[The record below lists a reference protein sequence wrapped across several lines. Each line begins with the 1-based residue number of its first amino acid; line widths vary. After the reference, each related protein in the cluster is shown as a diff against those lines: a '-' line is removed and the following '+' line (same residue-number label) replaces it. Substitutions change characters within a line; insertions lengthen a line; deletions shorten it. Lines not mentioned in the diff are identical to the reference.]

1 MMIEKGYNVRSFAIV
16 GCNDLGIQLA
26 RNVKKTP
33 SLGLKLLGYYDDRP
47 EERTATLPDDV
58 EKQLGKIEDLI
69 AAAKAG
75 KVQVVSWLTRQR
87 RSTLFPI
94 YSYSNCSIRVG
105 RTSKACPLSASLRI
119 RCLVSMA
126 S

>member
-47 EERTATLPDDV
+47 EERTSALPDDV
-58 EKQLGKIEDLI
+58 EKQLGKIEDLVV
-69 AAAKAG
+69 AAKAAE
-75 KVQVVSWLTRQR
+75 VQVVFI
-87 RSTLFPI
+87 TLPM
-94 YSYSNCSIRVG
+94 R
-105 RTSKACPLSASLRI
+105 AEARI
-119 RCLVSMA
+119 RSVIQELSLIHI
-126 S
+126 